1 MKIFLFDMDGVL
13 LEPRGY
19 HEALI
24 ETVAVVGRALGFRE
38 LAITKADI
46 EVFEASGVT
55 SEWDSTAICT
65 ALLMRDAW
73 EISPDN
79 LLPSA
84 PPLPQL
90 AIHDLP
96 SPDFRG
102 FFGSRRMAPVYGSRP
117 TQLAEESLLSD
128 GTAYTEAQVSALQ
141 SLLRGARSPLGSLT
155 HLLFQELVLGS
166 RLFQDTYGVET
177 HLNTEGTLLTRDRPS
192 LAPQTRNRLLAW
204 LEVPDHH
211 AAVFTNRPSR
221 APQGS
226 TGAPEAELGLELT
239 ELEMLP
245 LVGRGGL
252 AWLEEQRGLAPG
264 ALLKP
269 SATHALVALR
279 QAIGDSLGV
288 ALQAAAA
295 LALDQEDDPGWANLE
310 GAEITVFED
319 SAEGLA
325 SVAAARACLVDIG
338 VSMQAILLGV
348 TQSLPKRQALEAAQ
362 AEVFPSLA
370 EALGA
375 ALA

>member
-24 ETVAVVGRALGFRE
+24 ETVELVGRALGFRE

-46 EVFEASGVT
+46 EVFEAAGVT

-65 ALLMRDAW
+65 ALMLRDAW
-73 EISPDN
+73 AISPDN

-90 AIHDLP
+90 AMHDLP
-96 SPDFRG
+96 PPDFQT
-102 FFGSRRMAPVYGSRP
+102 FFGSRRMAPVQRSRP
-117 TQLAEESLLSD
+117 TQLAEQSLLSD

-141 SLLRGARSPLGSLT
+141 ALLRGARSPLGSLT

-166 RLFQDTYGVET
+166 QLFQDTYGVDSQ
-177 HLNTEGTLLTRDRPS
+177 LSAEGTLLTRDRPT
-192 LAPQTRNRLLAW
+192 LPPQARNRLLAW
-204 LEVPDHH
+204 LEVPNHH
-211 AAVFTNRPSR
+211 AAVFTNRPSQP
-221 APQGS
+221 PQGS
-226 TGAPEAELGLELT
+226 TGAPEAELGLEVS
-239 ELEMLP
+239 ELKALP
-245 LVGRGGL
+245 VVGRGGL
-252 AWLEEQRGLAPG
+252 AWLEEQRGLAPD

-279 QAIGDSLGV
+279 RAIGDSPGV
-288 ALQAAAA
+288 ALHAAAA
-295 LALDQEDDPGWANLE
+295 LALDQEDDPGWGNLE

-319 SAEGLA
+319 SAEGLE
-325 SVAAARACLVDIG
+325 SVAAARAALAGAGISVQTTL
-338 VSMQAILLGV
+338 MGV
-348 TQSLPKRQALEAAQ
+348 TQSPLKRRSLEAAQ
-362 AEVFPSLA
+362 ADVFPSLV